1 LPGECTDTLIG
12 HVNVNVKRKAPNNG
26 TEIQHKWNHYQGLLD
41 LETKSQIH
49 VHLTS
54 LRNLVLGLD
63 YLDQGL
69 SKKFQKDLLKVQI
82 IGSSNLA
89 SST

>member
-1 LPGECTDTLIG
+1 LIG

-26 TEIQHKWNHYQGLLD
+26 TEIQHKWNHYQGLLN

-54 LRNLVLGLD
+54 LRNLASFRF
-63 YLDQGL
+63 GL
-69 SKKFQKDLLKVQI
+69 SRSGI
-82 IGSSNLA
+82 IEEVSKRFIESPNYWE
-89 SST
+89 